1 MTKGKKSPDSMTF
14 LEHLADLRK
23 RLFYSFLALFVGVIP
38 AWVFSKDLF
47 NILAI
52 PVYKFLPE
60 GEKLAFIKLTDPFML
75 YIKVS
80 FLASV
85 FFLSPF
91 LFYQVWLFIAP
102 GLYRKEKKYVIPFV
116 LFTSAFFITGALFA
130 FYVVFPWAVR
140 FFLSQGSE
148 FQAMITVDKYF
159 SLVLRV
165 HLGIALVFEMPTLT
179 FFLARMGII
188 TAKWMIKNFKYAVLA
203 IFVIAAII
211 TPTPDMLTQS
221 IIAVPMLGLYGLSIL
236 IAFVFSKRKDKKKNK
251 KGNNSEDTHAG

>member
-1 MTKGKKSPDSMTF
+1 MTKGKKTPDSMTF

-23 RLFYSFLALFVGVIP
+23 RLFFSFIALILGVIP

-60 GEKLAFIKLTDPFML
+60 GEKLAFIKLQDPFML

-80 FLASV
+80 FLASI
-85 FFLSPF
+85 FFMSPF

-116 LFTSAFFITGALFA
+116 LFTSFFFMTGALFA
-130 FYVVFPWAVR
+130 FFVVFPWAVR
-140 FFLSQGSE
+140 FFLSMGSE
-148 FQAMITVDKYF
+148 FLAVITVDKYF
-159 SLVLRV
+159 SLVLRI
-165 HLGIALVFEMPTLT
+165 HLGIAVVFELPTLT

-188 TAKWMIKNFKYAVLA
+188 TAKWMTKNFKYAVLSV
-203 IFVIAAII
+203 FVIAAII
-211 TPTPDMLTQS
+211 TPTPDMFVQS
-221 IIAVPMLGLYGLSIL
+221 LVAVPMLGLYGLSIL
-236 IAFVFSKRKDKKKNK
+236 IAFIFGKKKDKKE
-251 KGNNSEDTHAG
+251 NNSEDSLAG

>member
-1 MTKGKKSPDSMTF
+1 MTF

-23 RLFYSFLALFVGVIP
+23 RLFYSFIALFLGVIP
-38 AWVFSKDLF
+38 AWIFSKDLF

-116 LFTSAFFITGALFA
+116 LFTSFFFMTGALFA
-130 FYVVFPWAVR
+130 FHVVFPWAVK
-140 FFLSQGSE
+140 FFLNMGSE

-159 SLVLRV
+159 SLVLRI

-179 FFLARMGII
+179 FFLARMGLI
-188 TAKWMIKNFKYAVLA
+188 TAKWMVKNFKYAVLA
-203 IFVIAAII
+203 IFVIAAVI

-236 IAFVFSKRKDKKKNK
+236 IALIFGKKKDKKKDKKKNK
-251 KGNNSEDTHAG
+251 KENNSKDTLAG

>member
-1 MTKGKKSPDSMTF
+1 MTF
-14 LEHLADLRK
+14 LEHLSDLRK
-23 RLFYSFLALFVGVIP
+23 RIFYSFIALIIGVIP

-47 NILAI
+47 NILAV
-52 PVYKFLPE
+52 PVYKYLPE

-80 FLASV
+80 FLASI
-85 FFLSPF
+85 FFMSPF

-116 LFTSAFFITGALFA
+116 LFTSVFFIAGALFG
-130 FYVVFPWAVR
+130 FFVVFPWAVR
-140 FFLSQGSE
+140 FFLTMGSE

-165 HLGIALVFEMPTLT
+165 HLGIAVIFELPTLT

-188 TAKWMIKNFKYAVLA
+188 TAKWMVKNFKYAVLA

-211 TPTPDMLTQS
+211 TPTPDMVTQS
-221 IIAVPMLGLYGLSIL
+221 IIAIPMLGLYGLSIL
-236 IAFVFSKRKDKKKNK
+236 IALIFNKKKDKKKDK
-251 KGNNSEDTHAG
+251 EENNSEDTLAG

>member
-1 MTKGKKSPDSMTF
+1 MTF

-23 RLFYSFLALFVGVIP
+23 RIFYSFIALILGVIP

-80 FLASV
+80 FLASI
-85 FFLSPF
+85 FFMSPF
-91 LFYQVWLFIAP
+91 LFYQAWLFIAP

-116 LFTSAFFITGALFA
+116 LFTSVFFMTGALFG
-130 FYVVFPWAVR
+130 FFVVFPWAVR
-140 FFLSQGSE
+140 FFLNMGSE

-165 HLGIALVFEMPTLT
+165 HLGIAVVFELPTLT
-179 FFLARMGII
+179 FFLAR
-188 TAKWMIKNFKYAVLA
+188 MIKNFKYAVLA

-211 TPTPDMLTQS
+211 TPTPDMVTQS

-236 IAFVFSKRKDKKKNK
+236 IALIFGRKKDKKKDK
-251 KGNNSEDTHAG
+251 EENNSEDTLAG

>member
-1 MTKGKKSPDSMTF
+1 MTF
-14 LEHLADLRK
+14 LEHLSDLRK
-23 RLFYSFLALFVGVIP
+23 RLFYSFIALILGVIP

-52 PVYKFLPE
+52 PVYKYLPE
-60 GEKLAFIKLTDPFML
+60 GEKLAFIKLPDPFML

-80 FLASV
+80 FLTSI
-85 FFLSPF
+85 FFMSPF
-91 LFYQVWLFIAP
+91 LFYQAWLFIAP

-116 LFTSAFFITGALFA
+116 LFTSVFFISGALFA
-130 FYVVFPWAVR
+130 FFVVFPWAVR
-140 FFLSQGSE
+140 FFLSMGAD

-159 SLVLRV
+159 SFVLRI
-165 HLGIALVFEMPTLT
+165 HLGIALVFELPTLT

-211 TPTPDMLTQS
+211 TPTPDMLVQS
-221 IIAVPMLGLYGLSIL
+221 LVAVPMLGLYGFSIL
-236 IAFVFSKRKDKKKNK
+236 IAFIFGRKKDKKE
-251 KGNNSEDTHAG
+251 NNSEDTLAG

>member
-1 MTKGKKSPDSMTF
+1 MTAGKKSPDSMTF
-14 LEHLADLRK
+14 LEHLSDLRK
-23 RLFYSFLALFVGVIP
+23 RLFFSFLALIVGIIP
-38 AWVFSKDLF
+38 AWIFSKDLF

-80 FLASV
+80 FLASI
-85 FFLSPF
+85 FFMSPII
-91 LFYQVWLFIAP
+91 FYQFWLFIAP

-116 LFTSAFFITGALFA
+116 LFTSVFFISGALFG
-130 FYVVFPWAVR
+130 FFVVFPWAVR
-140 FFLSQGSE
+140 FFLSMGSE

-165 HLGIALVFEMPTLT
+165 HLGIAVVFELPTLT
-179 FFLARMGII
+179 FFLARMGIL

-203 IFVIAAII
+203 VFIVAAII
-211 TPTPDMLTQS
+211 TPTPDMVTQS
-221 IIAVPMLGLYGLSIL
+221 IIAVPMLALYGLSVL
-236 IAFVFSKRKDKKKNK
+236 IALIFGRKKEKQEKNS
-251 KGNNSEDTHAG
+251 NDTLAG

>member
-1 MTKGKKSPDSMTF
+1 MTTGKKAPDSMTF
-14 LEHLADLRK
+14 LEHLSDLRK
-23 RLFYSFLALFVGVIP
+23 RLFYSFIAIFIGIIP

-47 NILAI
+47 NILAVPI
-52 PVYKFLPE
+52 YKFLPE

-80 FLASV
+80 VLASI
-85 FFLSPF
+85 FFMSPF
-91 LFYQVWLFIAP
+91 IFYQLWLFIAP

-116 LFTSAFFITGALFA
+116 LFTSVFFMAGALFG

-140 FFLSQGSE
+140 FFLSMGSE

-179 FFLARMGII
+179 FFLARMKIL
-188 TAKWMIKNFKYAVLA
+188 TAKWMIKNFKYAVLGVF
-203 IFVIAAII
+203 IVAAII
-211 TPTPDMLTQS
+211 TPTPDMVTQS
-221 IIAVPMLGLYGLSIL
+221 IIAVPMLALYGLSIL
-236 IAFVFSKRKDKKKNK
+236 IALIFGIKKEKEETK
-251 KGNNSEDTHAG
+251 SEDTPVG